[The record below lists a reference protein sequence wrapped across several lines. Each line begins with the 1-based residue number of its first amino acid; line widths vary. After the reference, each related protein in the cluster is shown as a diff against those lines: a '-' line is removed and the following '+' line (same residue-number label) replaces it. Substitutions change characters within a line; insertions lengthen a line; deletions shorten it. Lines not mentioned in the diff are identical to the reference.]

1 MHRRGDCRVPCCA
14 HGVAVVTHEV
24 VPVLSHWQVSAWQ
37 STYYDQF
44 ASTFPAQGFD
54 VPVLVGGTDR
64 VPAPAL
70 QFSMLPNT
78 EVVEPLNNNGENAY
92 TDALWFSGTLD
103 LWSAGWPTNDPY
115 FSLSIPPA
123 NDANLM
129 AYMCSDIA
137 TNAAGGPCIPSN
149 PAIAAKAGVAPPV
162 GRHRHAR
169 RSLLA
174 GASLSGLTGG
184 SAASK
189 TTCVNFYR
197 QVQFL
202 DQVLLVAKAPDLKNS
217 NWTLQTGNTYCS
229 SSNTYIHVPVSEAE
243 YTEDLA
249 TMPWPG
255 ANPAW
260 CGAWGTMTAE
270 RPNATVFTLRSQYDP
285 YVLAGQDTKC
295 TFQFGLPKAV
305 YRRWGLQFLLLPG
318 FIASVLSLLTVLC
331 LVARRR
337 AAARAVVV
345 KAIVDEG
352 TPLASPPSIAMV
364 RPSGGGQGGGYG
376 AVGSPRGGGGIAAV
390 AKGFTRVVSKVKQ

>member
-1 MHRRGDCRVPCCA
+1 MCRSTP
-14 HGVAVVTHEV
+14 
-24 VPVLSHWQVSAWQ
+24 LLQVSAWQ

-54 VPVLVGGTDR
+54 VPVLSGGTDR
-64 VPAPAL
+64 VPTPAL

-78 EVVEPLNNNGENAY
+78 EVVEPLNNNGENSY

-123 NDANLM
+123 NEANLM

-149 PAIAAKAGVAPPV
+149 PAIAAKAGVVPPA
-162 GRHRHAR
+162 GRRHAR

-174 GASLSGLTGG
+174 SASLSSLTGS

-189 TTCVNFYR
+189 TACVNFYR

-217 NWTLQTGNTYCS
+217 NWTLQTGGTFCS

-270 RPNATVFTLRSQYDP
+270 RPNATVFTLRSEYDP

-295 TFQFGLPKAV
+295 TFQFGLPKSV

-345 KAIVDEG
+345 KAIADEG

-364 RPSGGGQGGGYG
+364 RGAPGGGGGGQGGGYG
-376 AVGSPRGGGGIAAV
+376 SVGPQGGGGIAAV

>member
-1 MHRRGDCRVPCCA
+1 M
-14 HGVAVVTHEV
+14 
-24 VPVLSHWQVSAWQ
+24 SAWQ
-37 STYYDQF
+37 STYYNQF

-54 VPVLVGGTDR
+54 VPVLAGGTDR
-64 VPAPAL
+64 VPVPPL

-78 EVVEPLNNNGENAY
+78 EVVEPLNNNGETNY
-92 TDALWFSGTLD
+92 TDALWYSGTLD

-123 NDANLM
+123 EEANLM

-137 TNAAGGPCIPSN
+137 TTATGGPCIPSN

-162 GRHRHAR
+162 GRHHR
-169 RSLLA
+169 RSLLT
-174 GASLSGLTGG
+174 ASLAGVVGG

-189 TTCVNFYR
+189 ACTNFYR

-217 NWTLQTGNTYCS
+217 NWTLQTGGAFCS

-270 RPNATVFTLRSQYDP
+270 RPNATVFTLRSEYDP

-305 YRRWGLQFLLLPG
+305 YRRWGLQYLLLPG
-318 FIASVLSLLTVLC
+318 FIGSVLSLLTVLC

-337 AAARAVVV
+337 ASARAGVV
-345 KAIVDEG
+345 KAIADEG

-364 RPSGGGQGGGYG
+364 RGAPGGGGGGGQGGGAGYG
-376 AVGSPRGGGGIAAV
+376 AVGAGPQGGGGIAAV